1 MGISK
6 EQRKALINKA
16 VDLAYDGMGTSDIEK
31 RLYDYSQGLFAGDES
46 ITFNEVFL
54 AVKKAVLTVQAVL
67 EEVKQDVL

>member
-31 RLYDYSQGLFAGDES
+31 RLYDYSQGAFCRR
-46 ITFNEVFL
+46 
-54 AVKKAVLTVQAVL
+54 
-67 EEVKQDVL
+67 